1 MLSTPVVKR
10 ICDPSSRYAAYRR
23 RTIQNAA
30 VQKELRILACVYNQE
45 NVPSI
50 LNLLAATHP
59 TKDGSV
65 CIYVL
70 ELVELVGR
78 AASVLV
84 EHDKQQKNKQLT
96 RSHSRVSEKITS
108 AFNKF
113 EHRNQGFTI
122 EQSYTA
128 VSPFTSMH
136 NDVCEIA
143 MNKRTNLVI
152 IPFSKLA
159 EDPVRGVNLSIL
171 HKAPCAVGILFDHI
185 NVPKSVNH
193 VFRKRHNVAVIFIGG
208 PDDREALTYSMRIAL
223 ERHLKLSVIRF
234 THSEVR
240 ANTTRESKKDDNLIE
255 EFQKKITNRRNIVY
269 KEEEVTDCGDT
280 ATKIRHMEE
289 THDFILVGRQHDNNS
304 PILSGLD
311 QWCVYKELGV
321 IGDLLVT
328 SSVKGN
334 YSVLILIKKML
345 DKPGA
350 NTCLQIAA
358 SFGFLYFSFLVG
370 AKIDMDMLL
379 KANKRTY
386 IVGFSNFIIP
396 LVFNTIVCTVMRTKV
411 HKDLGL
417 EINLVTIAV
426 ILSVHSFHDTASAL
440 DDLNLLNS
448 EIGRLSLSISIFT
461 GLCSWLLIF
470 VLFSYYEAATM
481 RPIAF
486 IFTWVS
492 RALIMLFMFS
502 VRPMLLWMIRTTPEG
517 TTLKETYVAVILISV
532 MASAFYSEAVG
543 LHAFFGPVMIGMV
556 VPVGSPIG
564 EAVQKKIEC
573 FITMVLLPAAY
584 LVAGSQVN
592 VYDIQTN
599 QFAILELLIFL
610 AWAAKLAAIVLPCLY
625 CSIPIQDA
633 LSLGLILQCDGT
645 FNLLILS
652 RMHRAKYLDEKSY
665 TIAVLTGAFITMVST
680 PIVKRIS
687 DPSKRLAEYRKLTIR
702 NSTVKKELRILA
714 CVYHQENVPSIL
726 NFLAATHPTKDGSV
740 CIYVLQLFEQ
750 VARVASLLVAHDKQ
764 QNKKQLT
771 QSHSRVSEKITSA
784 FDKFEQRN
792 PGFTIG
798 QSYTAMSPFVG
809 MHNNVCE
816 IAMDKRINLVIIP
829 FVFCIKHLAAV
840 GILFDHINVPKY
852 FSDASRK
859 CRNVAMIF
867 IGGPDDREALTYSM
881 RIADEPH
888 LKLSVFRFTHSEVR
902 SNNNRETKRDN
913 KLIKELRERVKNA
926 TNIVYKEEEVTDCGD
941 TAGKIRL
948 MEESHDF
955 ILVGRQHDNNSPI
968 LLGLDQWCVHK
979 ELGVIGDLLVTSS
992 FKGNYSVLIMK
1003 Q

>member
-1 MLSTPVVKR
+1 MDIEPIIDCHHDFKGLFQHGFLPFLTLQIAYAVGLTGTFNFILSR
-10 ICDPSSRYAAYRR
+10 LD
-23 RTIQNAA
+23 Q
-30 VQKELRILACVYNQE
+30 
-45 NVPSI
+45 
-50 LNLLAATHP
+50 
-59 TKDGSV
+59 TKYMGSL
-65 CIYVL
+65 C
-70 ELVELVGR
+70 
-78 AASVLV
+78 
-84 EHDKQQKNKQLT
+84 T
-96 RSHSRVSEKITS
+96 
-108 AFNKF
+108 
-113 EHRNQGFTI
+113 
-122 EQSYTA
+122 
-128 VSPFTSMH
+128 
-136 NDVCEIA
+136 
-143 MNKRTNLVI
+143 
-152 IPFSKLA
+152 
-159 EDPVRGVNLSIL
+159 
-171 HKAPCAVGILFDHI
+171 GILF
-185 NVPKSVNH
+185 
-193 VFRKRHNVAVIFIGG
+193 G
-208 PDDREALTYSMRIAL
+208 PSFLGSLD
-223 ERHLKLSVIRF
+223 
-234 THSEVR
+234 
-240 ANTTRESKKDDNLIE
+240 
-255 EFQKKITNRRNIVY
+255 IV
-269 KEEEVTDCGDT
+269 
-280 ATKIRHMEE
+280 
-289 THDFILVGRQHDNNS
+289 
-304 PILSGLD
+304 
-311 QWCVYKELGV
+311 
-321 IGDLLVT
+321 
-328 SSVKGN
+328 
-334 YSVLILIKKML
+334 KKML
-345 DKPGA
+345 DKPGGQ
-350 NTCLQIAA
+350 TSLEIAA

-470 VLFSYYEAATM
+470 VLYSYYEAATM

-502 VRPMLLWMIRTTPEG
+502 VRPILLWMIRTTPEG
-517 TTLKETYVAVILISV
+517 TTLKESYVALILISV
-532 MASAFYSEAVG
+532 LASAFYSEAVG

-592 VYDIQTN
+592 VHNIQTN

-610 AWAAKLAAIVLPCLY
+610 AWAVKLAAIVLPCLY

-665 TIAVLTGAFITMVST
+665 TIAVLTRAFITMVST
-680 PIVKRIS
+680 PIVKRIA
-687 DPSKRLAEYRKLTIR
+687 DPSKRLAEYRRLTIR

-714 CVYHQENVPSIL
+714 CVYYQENVPSIL

-764 QNKKQLT
+764 QGNKQLT

-792 PGFTIG
+792 QGFTIG
-798 QSYTAMSPFVG
+798 QSYTAVSPFVG
-809 MHNNVCE
+809 MHTNVCE

-829 FVFCIKHLAAV
+829 FGELTENPIRAVNQSILHKTPCAV

-859 CRNVAMIF
+859 CRNIAMIF

-913 KLIKELRERVKNA
+913 KLIKELRERVCTNA
-926 TNIVYKEEEVTDCGD
+926 KNIVYKEEEVTDCGD
-941 TAGKIRL
+941 TASKIRL
-948 MEESHDF
+948 MEENHDF

-968 LLGLDQWCVHK
+968 LLGLDEWCVHK
-979 ELGVIGDLLVTSS
+979 ELGVIGDLLVTSN